1 MAGGM
6 IGLAVLLAL
15 QIEAAG
21 VPTPP
26 PPPSLANTS
35 WTIVAIGQ
43 EPVSGGQYALR
54 IGPAEIGGS
63 AGCNSFS
70 APYTMAGDTLVVGP
84 ARSTRMA
91 CAPAVMTREQRAFAI
106 LSGAVRAS
114 RPDANTLVLTGERG
128 AIRLRRTP

>member
-6 IGLAVLLAL
+6 IGLVALLAL
-15 QIEAAG
+15 QVEAA
-21 VPTPP
+21 VIPP
-26 PPPSLANTS
+26 PPPSPLANTN
-35 WTIVAIGQ
+35 WTIVAIGPEQ
-43 EPVSGGQYALR
+43 VSGGQYMLR

-70 APYTMAGDTLVVGP
+70 APYTMVGDTLAVGA

-114 RPDANTLVLTGERG
+114 RPDANTLVLTGEEG
-128 AIRLRRTP
+128 AIRLRRAN

>member
-1 MAGGM
+1 M
-6 IGLAVLLAL
+6 IGLLLAL
-15 QIEAAG
+15 QLQAAT
-21 VPTPP
+21 VPP
-26 PPPSLANTS
+26 PPPSPLANTD

-70 APYTMAGDTLVVGP
+70 APYTMAGDTLTVGA

-106 LSGAVRAS
+106 LAGTVRAS
-114 RPDANTLVLTGERG
+114 RPDANTLVLTGEEG
-128 AIRLRRTP
+128 AIRLRRAN

>member
-1 MAGGM
+1 M
-6 IGLAVLLAL
+6 IGLLLAL
-15 QIEAAG
+15 QLEAAV

-26 PPPSLANTS
+26 PAPPLANTS

-43 EPVSGGQYALR
+43 EPVSGGQYTLR
-54 IGPAEIGGS
+54 IGPSEIAGS

-70 APYTMAGDTLVVGP
+70 APYTMVGDTLAVGA

-106 LSGAVRAS
+106 LSGAVRVG
-114 RPDANTLVLTGERG
+114 RPDPNTLVLSGDEG
-128 AIRLRRTP
+128 AIRLRRAQ